1 MVHKFPFSVRRPYE
15 KLRRFPQGFLVLGDA
30 ISSFNPTYGQGMTS
44 AALQAAELDKLLTQ
58 GTSLAQMAPAFFKA
72 AAKVID
78 IPWQLAVGEDFRY
91 AETSGPKPV
100 GVDLINKLD
109 LRTNRATLHDEVV
122 CCAFL
127 KVMNLMAPPTTLFHP
142 TIVWRVMKYGRNA
155 RRAEQSAQAALAYS

>member
-1 MVHKFPFSVRRPYE
+1 MLHKFPFSVRRPYE

-58 GTSLAQMAPAFFKA
+58 GTSLAQMALAFFKA

-109 LRTNRATLHDEVV
+109 LRTSLAEFSRPYWARQIFCTQFTANSHFIRTWTL
-122 CCAFL
+122 
-127 KVMNLMAPPTTLFHP
+127 P
-142 TIVWRVMKYGRNA
+142 
-155 RRAEQSAQAALAYS
+155 